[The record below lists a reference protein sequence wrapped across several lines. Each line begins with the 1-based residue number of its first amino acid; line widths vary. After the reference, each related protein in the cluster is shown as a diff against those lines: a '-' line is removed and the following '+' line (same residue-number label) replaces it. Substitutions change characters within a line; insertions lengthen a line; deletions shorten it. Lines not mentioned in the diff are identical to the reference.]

1 MNQTIMERVRSMLAH
16 AMLSETF
23 WVEALMT
30 TAYVINKS
38 PSTPLDEDI
47 PQRLWTGKDVLY
59 RHLKVFSCL
68 AYVHITKDKK
78 GNWTQRLDHAYS
90 LDMAT
95 MSSPST
101 VEPSR
106 EESDLMQRHNLHE
119 IEDYRR
125 LGNREERSIL

>member
-1 MNQTIMERVRSMLAH
+1 MPYL
-16 AMLSETF
+16 
-23 WVEALMT
+23 
-30 TAYVINKS
+30 
-38 PSTPLDEDI
+38 
-47 PQRLWTGKDVLY
+47 
-59 RHLKVFSCL
+59 HLKVFGSL
-68 AYVHITKDKK
+68 AYVHVAKDKRGK
-78 GNWTQRLDHAYS
+78 LDQRLEHAYS